1 MVILVNVLI
10 FLNHLYM
17 MELVNL
23 ADLVILVVPVNLTI
37 LVIWVYL
44 VDKVNMMDLEILVIL
59 VILLN
64 FANLVTLLI

>member
-1 MVILVNVLI
+1 MLVLLRIQTYVGLCILETTSTLRFI
-10 FLNHLYM
+10 RKF
-17 MELVNL
+17 E
-23 ADLVILVVPVNLTI
+23 II